1 GLLAEDTNLKSI
13 DSAFIRNKRMIL
25 MEGAVFLVLLLGGA
39 FYILR
44 LHRRQERFVELKRNF
59 LLGTTHELRSPI
71 AAVKLNLQT
80 LIQKDISAPNKD
92 LLLNNSVSEIN
103 RLNNLIDNILL
114 ASKIDAKEY
123 SFQLEAVP
131 LSNLVAKTLQEA
143 RATGLAITDE
153 LSSDILVKGDRSALV
168 IVINNLLDNARKY
181 GGTAPIAVKL
191 EEQHGKA
198 VLSIAD
204 QGKGIPEKEQRN
216 IWKRFYRIEDEQVRQ
231 SKGTG
236 LGLFLVKSMT
246 QLMNG
251 SVDVANNSPQG
262 SIFSISIP
270 TL

>member
-1 GLLAEDTNLKSI
+1 MKSARILVYVIIAYVIAFLVWWSVLLLRTEQRSYDLQQELIELQIKEGLLAEDTNLKSI

-44 LHRRQERFVELKRNF
+44 LHQRQERFVELKRNF

-80 LIQKDISAPNKD
+80 LIKKEISAPNKD

-143 RATGLAITDE
+143 RATG
-153 LSSDILVKGDRSALV
+153 
-168 IVINNLLDNARKY
+168 
-181 GGTAPIAVKL
+181 
-191 EEQHGKA
+191 
-198 VLSIAD
+198 
-204 QGKGIPEKEQRN
+204 
-216 IWKRFYRIEDEQVRQ
+216 
-231 SKGTG
+231 
-236 LGLFLVKSMT
+236 
-246 QLMNG
+246 
-251 SVDVANNSPQG
+251 
-262 SIFSISIP
+262 
-270 TL
+270 